1 MSALDPSRSKRRP
14 QASKPSRSETAK
26 RACSKPS
33 GRRRRGR
40 SRTSGPTLKMPGT
53 ARSRARRG
61 TDRRGRA
68 SSTFVAESDDD
79 ALNKLGAAEVEQAS
93 KDGGS
98 SEEESASR
106 RGARS
111 PCHCAPR
118 DLFFSFLFF
127 FKHRM
132 PPFVQCCAYTTVPS
146 LGPPLQ
152 TSVSLHVP
160 FPCAFAAQEHTHH
173 HRFSSKKHQFNAI
186 RTARPRNARRPS
198 LGLPA
203 LASQKLRRLR
213 LPRPCL
219 HGTGISRTG
228 LWRLPLPVF
237 PPRVDFSPPHQ
248 LSRRYAELSCTLRTW
263 LAQQGFSCREC
274 ASWLLRR
281 SRARRWRLTSPY
293 WVILIIHG
301 YPSGTS
307 PTSLIAL
314 CFRWH

>member
-213 LPRPCL
+213 L
-219 HGTGISRTG
+219 
-228 LWRLPLPVF
+228 
-237 PPRVDFSPPHQ
+237 
-248 LSRRYAELSCTLRTW
+248 
-263 LAQQGFSCREC
+263 
-274 ASWLLRR
+274 
-281 SRARRWRLTSPY
+281 ARRCSQRAQESGACSSLSFLLGWTFDLLTNFHAGMRS
-293 WVILIIHG
+293 
-301 YPSGTS
+301 
-307 PTSLIAL
+307 
-314 CFRWH
+314 